1 MIKFGIETAKDLK
14 DLIRKLSVGLAKL
27 ATEVEKLRSELDT
40 LKTRVDDEHP

>member
-40 LKTRVDDEHP
+40 LKDRVDDEHP

>member
-40 LKTRVDDEHP
+40 LKGRVDDEHP

>member
-1 MIKFGIETAKDLK
+1 MIKFGVETAKDLK

>member
-40 LKTRVDDEHP
+40 LKGRGDDEHP

>member
-27 ATEVEKLRSELDT
+27 ATDVEKLKTDFDA
-40 LKTRVDDEHP
+40 LKKKVDDEHP

>member
-1 MIKFGIETAKDLK
+1 MIKFGLETAKDLK